1 MQRNASL
8 QASASAPTFAE
19 ALKSDSVAGFL
30 VFLIALPLCLAIAKA
45 SGFPPIAGVF
55 TAVVGGLV
63 TPWLS
68 DSQLTIKGPAAGL
81 IVIVLGCVQDFG
93 FTAGEN
99 PVADMQAY
107 RMALAVGVAAGVIQ
121 ILFGVLRAGVLGD
134 FFPSAAVHGLLAAI
148 GVIIIAKQFP
158 VVLGEI
164 AKGEPL
170 ELLAEI
176 PKEIMHLNPEIA
188 AIGAISLAI
197 LFLLP
202 MIKNPAIRKVP
213 APIVVL
219 LVAVPLALYFNLSN
233 PHSYSVLGHD
243 YTVDSSFLVNVPM
256 NLLSGLAYP
265 DFTALTQPIAW
276 KWVIMFALIGSLE
289 SLLSAK
295 AIDLLDPLRRKT
307 DLNRD
312 LLAVGVANLASSM
325 IGGLPMISEIVRS
338 RANIDNGAKTK
349 FSNMFHGVYLLLFVA
364 LVPSLINMIP
374 LAALAAMLVYTGIRL
389 AHPREFLHVYR
400 IGREQLVVFVGT
412 IIAVLATELLT
423 GIAIGIGIELL
434 VQFIQGVPLASLFRP
449 QTEVRQIDDKCHLIV
464 PRQSAVFA
472 NWLLI
477 RNKIEQHGLAQN
489 ANVVVDLSDARIVDH
504 TVMEK
509 LHEMEREFRQRGLSL
524 EVIGLD
530 RHIVL
535 SHHPAA
541 ARIRSAVEWPKEE
554 AEEEEP
560 ALINQPA

>member
-1 MQRNASL
+1 MQRPAALRSADSKPSL
-8 QASASAPTFAE
+8 AQT
-19 ALKSDSVAGFL
+19 LKSDSIAGFL

-45 SGFPPIAGVF
+45 SGFPPIAGVL

-68 DSQLTIKGPAAGL
+68 NSQLTIKGPAAGL

-93 FTAGEN
+93 FTGGEN
-99 PVADMQAY
+99 PAADMQAY
-107 RMALAVGVAAGVIQ
+107 KMALAVGVAGAVLQ
-121 ILFGVLRAGVLGD
+121 ILFGLFRAGILGD

-148 GVIIIAKQFP
+148 GVIIIAKQLP

-176 PKEIMHLNPEIA
+176 PHEIMHLNPEIA
-188 AIGAISLAI
+188 TIGVISLAI

-202 MIKNPAIRKVP
+202 LIKNPAIRVIP
-213 APIVVL
+213 APIFVL
-219 LVAVPLALYFNLSN
+219 LFAVPMALYFNLSN

-243 YTVDSSFLVNVPM
+243 YRVDDSFLVNVPA
-256 NLLSGLAYP
+256 NLLSGLAFP
-265 DFTALTQPIAW
+265 DFTALAQPIAW
-276 KWVIMFALIGSLE
+276 KWVVMFALIGSLE
-289 SLLSAK
+289 SMLSAK
-295 AIDLLDPLRRKT
+295 AVDLLDPQRRKT
-307 DLNRD
+307 NLNRD
-312 LLAVGVANLASSM
+312 LLAVGVANLAAAL

-338 RANIDNGAKTK
+338 RANIDNGAKSK

-364 LVPSLINMIP
+364 LVPALINMIP
-374 LAALAAMLVYTGIRL
+374 LAALAAMLVYTGFRL

-412 IIAVLATELLT
+412 IVAVLATDLLI
-423 GIAIGIGIELL
+423 GIAVGIGIELL

-449 QTEVRQIDDKCHLIV
+449 ETEVRQIDDNCHLIA
-464 PRQSAVFA
+464 PRKSAVFA

-477 RNKIEQHGLAQN
+477 RNKIESYGLARN
-489 ANVVVDLSDARIVDH
+489 GNVIIDLSDARIVDH

-509 LHEMEREFRQRGLSL
+509 LHEMEREFRDRGLSL

-541 ARIRSAVEWPKEE
+541 ARLRSAIEWPTAEE
-554 AEEEEP
+554 AAEEEP
-560 ALINQPA
+560 ALATP

>member
-1 MQRNASL
+1 MQRSASL
-8 QASASAPTFAE
+8 HAPVSAPTIAE
-19 ALKSDSVAGFL
+19 SLKSDSIAGFL

-45 SGFPPIAGVF
+45 SGFPPIAGVL
-55 TAVVGGLV
+55 TAVVGGLI

-68 DSQLTIKGPAAGL
+68 NSQLTIKGPAAGL
-81 IVIVLGCVQDFG
+81 IVIVLGCVQDLG
-93 FTAGEN
+93 FTGGEN

-107 RMALAVGVAAGVIQ
+107 KMALAVGVAAAVIQ
-121 ILFGVLRAGVLGD
+121 ILFGLLRAGILGD

-148 GVIIIAKQFP
+148 GIIIIAKQFP
-158 VVLGEI
+158 VVLGEL

-176 PKEIMHLNPEIA
+176 PKEIMNLNPEIA
-188 AIGAISLAI
+188 AIGVISLAI

-202 MIKNPAIRKVP
+202 MIKNPLIRKIP
-213 APIVVL
+213 APIIVL
-219 LVAVPLALYFNLSN
+219 LVAVPLALYFNLKS

-243 YTVDSSFLVNVPM
+243 YKVDSSLLVNVPM
-256 NLLSGLAYP
+256 NLLSGLAFP
-265 DFTALTQPIAW
+265 DFTALAKPVAW
-276 KWVIMFALIGSLE
+276 KWVLMFSLIGSLE
-289 SLLSAK
+289 SMLSAK
-295 AIDLLDPLRRKT
+295 AVDLLDPLRRKT

-312 LLAVGVANLASSM
+312 LLAIGVANLAAAM

-338 RANIDNGAKTK
+338 RANIDNGAKSK
-349 FSNMFHGVYLLLFVA
+349 FSNMFHGIYLLLFVA

-389 AHPREFLHVYR
+389 AHPREFLHVCR

-412 IIAVLATELLT
+412 IVAVLTTDLLV
-423 GIAIGIGIELL
+423 GIGIGIGIELL
-434 VQFIQGVPLASLFRP
+434 VQFIHGVPLSSLFRP
-449 QTEVRQIDDKCHLIV
+449 QTEVRRIDDNCHLIV

-477 RNKIEQHGLAQN
+477 RNKIELHGLAMN
-489 ANVVVDLSDARIVDH
+489 GNVVVDLSDARIVDH

-524 EVIGLD
+524 EVIGLE

-541 ARIRSAVEWPKEE
+541 ARLRSAIEWPKAEE
-554 AEEEEP
+554 PEEEP
-560 ALINQPA
+560 ALAH

>member
-1 MQRNASL
+1 MQRPAALRSADSKPSL
-8 QASASAPTFAE
+8 AQT
-19 ALKSDSVAGFL
+19 LKSDSIAGFL

-45 SGFPPIAGVF
+45 SGFPPIAGVL

-68 DSQLTIKGPAAGL
+68 NSQLTIKGPAAGL

-93 FTAGEN
+93 FTGGEN
-99 PVADMQAY
+99 PAADMQAY
-107 RMALAVGVAAGVIQ
+107 KMALAVGVAGAVLQ
-121 ILFGVLRAGVLGD
+121 ILFGLFRAGILGD

-148 GVIIIAKQFP
+148 GVIIIAKQLP

-176 PKEIMHLNPEIA
+176 PHEIMHLNPEIA
-188 AIGAISLAI
+188 TIGVISLAI

-202 MIKNPAIRKVP
+202 LIKNPAIRVIP
-213 APIVVL
+213 APIFVL
-219 LVAVPLALYFNLSN
+219 LFAVPMALYFNLSN

-243 YTVDSSFLVNVPM
+243 YRVDNSFLVNVPS
-256 NLLSGLAYP
+256 NLLSGLAFP
-265 DFTALTQPIAW
+265 DFTALAQPIAW
-276 KWVIMFALIGSLE
+276 KWVVMFALIGSLE
-289 SLLSAK
+289 SMLSAK
-295 AIDLLDPLRRKT
+295 AVDLLDPQRRKT
-307 DLNRD
+307 NLNRD
-312 LLAVGVANLASSM
+312 LLAVGVANLAAAL

-338 RANIDNGAKTK
+338 RANIDNGAKSK

-364 LVPSLINMIP
+364 LVPALINMIP
-374 LAALAAMLVYTGIRL
+374 LAALAAMLVYTGFRL

-412 IIAVLATELLT
+412 IIAVLATDLLI
-423 GIAIGIGIELL
+423 GIAVGIGIELL

-449 QTEVRQIDDKCHLIV
+449 ETEVRQIDESCHLIA
-464 PRQSAVFA
+464 PRKSAVFA

-477 RNKIEQHGLAQN
+477 RNKIESYGLARN
-489 ANVVVDLSDARIVDH
+489 GNVIIDLSDARIVDH

-509 LHEMEREFRQRGLSL
+509 LHEMEREFRDRGLSL

-541 ARIRSAVEWPKEE
+541 ARLRSAIEWPTAVEAAEE
-554 AEEEEP
+554 AP
-560 ALINQPA
+560 ALATP

>member
-68 DSQLTIKGPAAGL
+68 NSQLTIKGPAAGL

>member
-1 MQRNASL
+1 MQLEANASTSNSR
-8 QASASAPTFAE
+8 ASLADT
-19 ALKSDSVAGFL
+19 LKSDSLAGFL

-45 SGFPPIAGVF
+45 SGFPPIAGVL

-68 DSQLTIKGPAAGL
+68 NSQLTIKGPAAGL

-99 PVADMQAY
+99 PAADLQAY
-107 RMALAVGVAAGVIQ
+107 KMALAVGVAAAVVQ
-121 ILFGVLRAGVLGD
+121 ILFGLFRAGILGD

-148 GVIIIAKQFP
+148 GIIIIAKQFP
-158 VVLGEI
+158 VALGEV

-176 PKEIMHLNPEIA
+176 PEKILHLNPEIA
-188 AIGAISLAI
+188 AIGVISLAI

-202 MIKNPAIRKVP
+202 LIKNPALRIIP

-219 LVAVPLALYFNLSN
+219 LAAVPMALYFNLKS
-233 PHSYSVLGHD
+233 PHSYSLLGHD

-256 NLLSGLAYP
+256 NLVSGLAFP
-265 DFTALTQPIAW
+265 DFTALAKPIAW
-276 KWVIMFALIGSLE
+276 KWVAMFALIGSLE

-307 DLNRD
+307 NLNRD
-312 LLAVGVANLASSM
+312 ILAIGMANLAAAM

-338 RANIDNGAKTK
+338 RANIDNGAKSK
-349 FSNMFHGVYLLLFVA
+349 YSNMFHGIYLLLFVA
-364 LVPSLINMIP
+364 LVPSIINMIP

-389 AHPREFLHVYR
+389 AHPKEFLHVYQ

-412 IIAVLATELLT
+412 IIAVLATDLLI
-423 GIAIGIGIELL
+423 GIAVGIAIELL

-449 QTEVRQIDDKCHLIV
+449 QTEVRQLDGNRHLIA
-464 PRQSAVFA
+464 PRRSAVFA
-472 NWLLI
+472 NWLAI
-477 RNKIEQHGLAQN
+477 RHKIESFGLARGS
-489 ANVVVDLSDARIVDH
+489 NVVVDLSDARIVDH

-509 LHEMEREFRQRGLSL
+509 LHELEREFRDRGLTL

-541 ARIRSAVEWPKEE
+541 ARLRSAIEWPPAEE
-554 AEEEEP
+554 PEEEP
-560 ALINQPA
+560 ALAN